1 VTDRTKEHARAKVI
15 AWDVPTRVFHWSVA
29 LLILTSW
36 ATFRYSE
43 ALNDPV
49 LRWHRNSGYA
59 ILVLLVWRVL
69 WGFCGSSTSRFGS
82 FLRSPK
88 AVFLYIRDLFAKRE
102 PRYLGHNPAGSWVV
116 LILLAAV
123 AAQAV
128 LGLFTPEENDLTAGP
143 LYRLLSES
151 GAEQAASWH
160 SFIFYQVLLVLIA
173 LHVAANILYGVV
185 KKQPLIS
192 AMLSGRKP
200 AAMYADEH
208 AAIIVPRPLLRA
220 LACLLMAT
228 ALVFVP
234 LALFGGR
241 L

>member
-1 VTDRTKEHARAKVI
+1 MTNQTERPPRKVL
-15 AWDVPTRVFHWSVA
+15 AWDFPTRAFHWCLA
-29 LLILTSW
+29 LLVFASW

-43 ALNDPV
+43 VLNDPV

-69 WGFCGSSTSRFGS
+69 WGFVGSSTSRFET
-82 FLRSPK
+82 FLRSPS
-88 AVFLYIRDLFAKRE
+88 AAA
-102 PRYLGHNPAGSWVV
+102 RYLGELFVGTERRYLSHNPLGAWIV

-123 AAQAV
+123 ATQAT

-143 LYRLLSES
+143 LSRLLSDDA
-151 GAEQAASWH
+151 AEQAAYWH
-160 SFIFYQVLLVLIA
+160 GFMFHQVLLVLIP
-173 LHVAANILYGVV
+173 LHIAANIAYGVV

-200 AAMYADEH
+200 AGLYADESEAKV
-208 AAIIVPRPLLRA
+208 AAHPLLRA
-220 LACLLMAT
+220 AACLLA
-228 ALVFVP
+228 AGFIVFVP
-234 LALFGGR
+234 LLVSGGR